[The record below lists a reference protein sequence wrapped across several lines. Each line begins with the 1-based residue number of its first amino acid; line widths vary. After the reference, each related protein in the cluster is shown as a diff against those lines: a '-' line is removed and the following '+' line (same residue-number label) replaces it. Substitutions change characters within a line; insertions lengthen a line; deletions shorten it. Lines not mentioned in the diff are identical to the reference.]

1 MGCTERGAA
10 YLVLVVVVGA
20 DDVAERELLPGVVRG
35 AGDGIP
41 RRDGQLAWRSI
52 NTAHPHWHA
61 DRPRNRIAF
70 PSIERRRV
78 CCAFASI
85 ERRRGCCCLLT
96 VTFLVAHQLRSCL
109 PQDDRSSR
117 LAVVELDF
125 VARLCELAKPPVNAV
140 EPCCELA
147 LLASRVLDFSAQL
160 VTSSLQLSSR
170 VRPCRESNRSRSYA
184 DHAG

>member
-1 MGCTERGAA
+1 MACTERGAA

-96 VTFLVAHQLRSCL
+96 VTFLVAHQLRDIASRRMTAAAVSQSLSSISSPGCA
-109 PQDDRSSR
+109 SSR
-117 LAVVELDF
+117 
-125 VARLCELAKPPVNAV
+125 
-140 EPCCELA
+140 
-147 LLASRVLDFSAQL
+147 SR
-160 VTSSLQLSSR
+160 
-170 VRPCRESNRSRSYA
+170 P
-184 DHAG
+184 